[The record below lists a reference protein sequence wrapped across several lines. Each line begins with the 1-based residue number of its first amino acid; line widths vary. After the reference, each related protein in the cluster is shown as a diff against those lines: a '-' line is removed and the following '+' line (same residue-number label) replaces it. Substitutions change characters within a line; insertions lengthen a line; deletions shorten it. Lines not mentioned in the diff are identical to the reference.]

1 MFGTFADSVS
11 SSTATAH
18 EKPLP
23 QVVFYSIEYP
33 GYVEECSVPQAIGNL
48 GGQPKVDQVFR
59 RTAQK
64 TDPPLE
70 LSFHP
75 CNPFSHPIPGDVV
88 PSNSL
93 LLKVV
98 KRKRRVDAAHN
109 DDGVIG
115 EYTADVVGVV
125 SKTARFRSAYFVM
138 PHRLCG

>member
-1 MFGTFADSVS
+1 MLGTFSDSVS
-11 SSTATAH
+11 SSTAR

-23 QVVFYSIEYP
+23 QVAFCSIEYP
-33 GYVEECSVPQAIGNL
+33 GYVEECSVPQAIENL

-64 TDPPLE
+64 TDAPLE

-75 CNPFSHPIPGDVV
+75 RNPFSHPIPGDVV

-98 KRKRRVDAAHN
+98 KRKRRVDAAHS

-115 EYTADVVGVV
+115 EYTADVVGIV
-125 SKTARFRSAYFVM
+125 SKTARFRSAYFIM
-138 PHRLCG
+138 LRRLHG